1 MRGHMSTVLARV
13 FLLGIAACHLSMAR
27 GQRELPLRVEVAENP
42 FLPIAGLLV
51 GEDQGIL
58 NATLLSGLSEPMDA
72 LVSQSNES
80 CEQGQTVNITSKK
93 IQIPIAQ
100 KGFFKLCLRPKGELS
115 WQSFYFL
122 GEKTFDIDF
131 SISAIKGLPEKE
143 STKRLLNMFLPFE
156 SAKEVYVGLGYN
168 SRCNEDL
175 VVVDPHSLFTYD
187 LANLGGRSS
196 EIFLCFSGKKQDGS
210 SLGELRYNF
219 KYSCTSRSGEC
230 QGSGL
235 GRDADV
241 QLALH
246 AVNPGGF
253 EDRNEALE
261 SWLKLGYAD
270 AEQAKILEKM
280 SSLSIQQSVSWVP
293 HRD

>member
-1 MRGHMSTVLARV
+1 MNTVLARY
-13 FLLGIAACHLSMAR
+13 FLLGVAAWHLSMAR
-27 GQRELPLRVEVAENP
+27 GQRELPLRVELAENP

-51 GEDQGIL
+51 GEDQGAL
-58 NATLLSGLSEPMDA
+58 HATLLSDFSKPMEASVSE
-72 LVSQSNES
+72 SHES
-80 CEQGQTVNITSKK
+80 CEQGQLINVTSKK

-100 KGFFKLCLRPKGELS
+100 KGFFRVCLRPKGEPL
-115 WQSFYFL
+115 WQTFSFI
-122 GEKTFDIDF
+122 GEKTSDVDF

-143 STKRLLNMFLPFE
+143 STKRILNMFLPFE
-156 SAKEVYVGLGYN
+156 SAKEVYVGLGHN

-175 VVVDPHSLFTYD
+175 AVVDPHTLFTYD
-187 LANLGGRSS
+187 LGRLGGKSS
-196 EIFLCFSGKKQDGS
+196 EVFLCFSGKKQDGS
-210 SLGELRYNF
+210 LFDVLLYSF

-241 QLALH
+241 QLALQTRS
-246 AVNPGGF
+246 PEGF

-280 SSLSIQQSVSWVP
+280 SPLSIQQSVSWVP
-293 HRD
+293 QRD